1 MSKTSVFEI
10 PVKKID
16 GTATSLLP
24 YKGKVMLVVNTA
36 SKCGLTPQ
44 YEGLESLAKKFRAQ
58 GLEVLGFPSNEF
70 MGQEPG
76 SNAEIQDFCSTKF
89 NISFPLF
96 EKVHVKG
103 GPEQHPL
110 YKELTTAQPKSTQ
123 KAGSDFASKL
133 AGYGQSPKQPNDI
146 LWNFEKFLVG
156 RNGEIL
162 GRFAPDMEPNDP
174 VLLSAIENA
183 LQA

>member
-1 MSKTSVFEI
+1 MSKSVFEI

-16 GTATSLLP
+16 GTAATLAP

-44 YEGLESLAKKFRAQ
+44 YEGLEKLNKTYREK

-89 NISFPLF
+89 NVSFPMF
-96 EKVHVKG
+96 EKIHVKG

-110 YKELTTAQPKSTQ
+110 YKELTTAQPKATL
-123 KAGSDFASKL
+123 KAGSDFAEKL
-133 AGYGQSPKQPNDI
+133 AGYGQTPKLPTDV

-156 RNGEIL
+156 RNGEIV
-162 GRFAPDMEPNDP
+162 GRFAPDMTPDDP
-174 VLLSAIENA
+174 TLVGAIEKA
-183 LQA
+183 LKT

>member
-1 MSKTSVFEI
+1 MSNSVFDI
-10 PVKKID
+10 QVKKID
-16 GTATSLLP
+16 GTATTLQP

-36 SKCGLTPQ
+36 SKCGPTPQ
-44 YEGLESLAKKFRAQ
+44 YEGLEKLAKSYRDK

-89 NISFPLF
+89 NVSFPLF
-96 EKVHVKG
+96 EKIHVKG

-110 YKELTTAQPKSTQ
+110 FKELTTAQPKSTA
-123 KAGSDFASKL
+123 KAGSDFAQKL
-133 AGYGQSPKQPNDI
+133 AGYGQTPKLANDV

-156 RNGEIL
+156 RNGEIV
-162 GRFAPDMEPNDP
+162 GRFAPDMTPDDP
-174 VLLSAIENA
+174 TLVAVIENA
-183 LQA
+183 LKA